1 MNEFNNQYYHET
13 PEEAV
18 IRLRAK
24 IAAGEFYLK
33 PELAKVLLLSA
44 QNSAVN
50 RQFEDAIFRVDEA
63 IQIVEK
69 LVEHDQNEFQTFL
82 IPCFLF
88 RATITL
94 FHRGAE
100 AGLVALNEAIR
111 YFIEKADR
119 NDPATQNGLAMAL
132 VNKAKI
138 LIHPLG
144 AYSAAIATQEQAV
157 NIWRRLAHTDGSEYR
172 LQLIPAL
179 LTSGDLKIQSGD
191 AGKALPDFQEAFEIV
206 QQGITD
212 GANELYPILIQ
223 ALLKLTKLYEQLGN
237 IPRAFESLRESIQIV
252 RNLVADGESQAK
264 IMLTTLYL
272 QHGMLFESR
281 GNIAAALEEFDR
293 CRDIYYEILHPN
305 EMPLAGNYAL
315 RIGLANVLMH
325 RGNILTTMKRYD
337 EASSS
342 FEDSV
347 QQYQYATEF
356 RPEDDDDETF
366 IPYSIGVVRLNQA
379 NMLVAQGKL
388 EEALVIKE
396 KALLTLHQRLE
407 AGYDEILPNLIA
419 AYRRMIGILQ
429 ILGKLEKAFILI
441 NGLIKILESVIDDG
455 KLEFRDELA
464 SIYRLRCT
472 LWEEQDDFSAAEKDA
487 IRAMRLFRSIADE
500 ETNSMNIHL
509 AKIRWSELLEHI
521 AILRTRRHHL
531 GEAITLFQ
539 NAIDD
544 VVGLFND
551 GNELIMF
558 DVLLAYSQFA
568 NFVEI
573 ILRSSNFSEEV
584 MSDGN
589 LPESIVQR
597 LKRLSN
603 MDSKHLPENV
613 TQHEPEDFQHWIDM
627 AMDACAKGI
636 ELIRKEQ
643 NNSKEQNKIN
653 QFFYVKAAFFHKT
666 RAIFFVLM
674 NEPEQ
679 ACEEWAF
686 AVEQWELLL
695 LHLNKLKAQNKYFA
709 AEAGESDWNI
719 SEEDLEEPERD
730 RYAYYADELRQT
742 LQYWAN
748 KCVTLKR
755 FTEAEHL
762 FNREINLARDLIR
775 QEIPGADRCLTH
787 SLINCAKV
795 SGDIFDTMKPL
806 LLFDEARKLIR
817 ERFRN
822 GEMNSNDY
830 SMFRNVH
837 ISYALFLFKHG
848 KTNNITELLDDYAK
862 DIETIREFPSPEI
875 WLELCQVLDVHTSWQ
890 TDPIQLKTLRMQQQK
905 LLAQYPEFNSNP
917 QLRECHEQLLKE
929 IK

>member
-1 MNEFNNQYYHET
+1 MNEFDNQYYHET

-18 IRLRAK
+18 VRLRAK

-63 IQIVEK
+63 IEIVEK
-69 LVEHDQNEFQTFL
+69 LVEYDQDEFQMFL

-111 YFIEKADR
+111 YFIEKTDR
-119 NDPATQNGLAMAL
+119 NNPVTQNGLAMAL
-132 VNKAKI
+132 ANKAKI

-144 AYSAAIATQEQAV
+144 AYSAAIAAQEQAV
-157 NIWRRLAHTDGSEYR
+157 NIWRRLTHIDGSEYR

-191 AGKALPDFQEAFEIV
+191 AGKALPDFQEAFETV
-206 QQGITD
+206 HQGITD

-237 IPRAFESLRESIQIV
+237 LPQAFSSLRKSIQIV

-272 QHGMLFESR
+272 QHGMLLERR

-293 CRDIYYEILHPN
+293 CRDVYYEILRQN

-325 RGNILTTMKRYD
+325 RGTILTTMKRYD
-337 EASSS
+337 EASTS

-356 RPEDDDDETF
+356 RPEDDEDETF
-366 IPYSIGVVRLNQA
+366 IPYSIGIVRLNLA

-388 EEALVIKE
+388 EDALVMKE
-396 KALLTLHQRLE
+396 KALPTLHQRLE

-429 ILGKLEKAFILI
+429 ILGKSEQAFILI
-441 NGLIKILESVIDDG
+441 NGSMKILESVVDDG

-472 LWEEQDDFSAAEKDA
+472 LWEEQDDLSAAEKDA

-500 ETNSMNIHL
+500 EADSTNIHV
-509 AKIRWSELLEHI
+509 AKIRWSEVLEYT
-521 AILRTRRHHL
+521 AVLQTRQHRL
-531 GEAITLFQ
+531 GDAMILFQ
-539 NAIDD
+539 NAMDD

-551 GNELIMF
+551 GNKLAVF

-589 LPESIVQR
+589 LPETIVRR
-597 LKRLSN
+597 LKRLSE
-603 MDSKHLPENV
+603 MDSDHLPESV
-613 TQHEPEDFQHWIDM
+613 TQHEPEDFQSWLDM
-627 AMDACAKGI
+627 AMDVCTKGI
-636 ELIRKEQ
+636 KLIRKQQSNSEKQ
-643 NNSKEQNKIN
+643 NIN
-653 QFFYVKAAFFHKT
+653 QFFCVKSAFFHKT
-666 RAIFFVLM
+666 RATFFMLM
-674 NEPEQ
+674 NKPEQ

-695 LHLNKLKAQNKYFA
+695 LHLNKLKAQHKYFA
-709 AEAGESDWNI
+709 AEAGESDWSI
-719 SEEDLEEPERD
+719 SEEDLEEPEQNS
-730 RYAYYADELRQT
+730 YNYYADELRRA

-748 KCVTLKR
+748 TCITIKR

-762 FNREINLARDLIR
+762 FDREINLARDLIR
-775 QEIPGADRCLTH
+775 QEIPDADRCLTH
-787 SLINCAKV
+787 SLINYAKV
-795 SGDIFDTMKPL
+795 SGDVFDTMRPL

-822 GEMNSNDY
+822 SEMTSDDY
-830 SMFRNVH
+830 FMFRRVH
-837 ISYALFLFKHG
+837 LSYALFLFKRG
-848 KTNNITELLDDYAK
+848 KTDNAMELMNDYAK
-862 DIETIREFPSPEI
+862 DIETIHEFPSPET
-875 WLELCQVLDVHTSWQ
+875 WLELCQVLDIRVYWQ
-890 TDPIQLKTLRMQQQK
+890 TDPVQLKTLRTQQRK
-905 LLAQYPEFNSNP
+905 LLTQHPEFNSNK
-917 QLRECHEQLLKE
+917 QLREWDEKLVKE
-929 IK
+929 LE